1 MKLFWSILY
10 IFDNSVGLMIS
21 ALAQAYDALRDEKYL
36 ELAEGAAKF
45 IKDRLY
51 DPDKKKLL
59 RSFREEPG
67 EIDGFV
73 DDYR

>member
-1 MKLFWSILY
+1 LI
-10 IFDNSVGLMIS
+10 IFDNFLGLMIS
-21 ALAQAYDALRDEKYL
+21 ALARAYEALRDEKYL

-59 RSFREEPG
+59 RSFREGPG
-67 EIDGFV
+67 VIDGFV

>member
-1 MKLFWSILY
+1 
-10 IFDNSVGLMIS
+10 MIS
-21 ALAQAYDALRDEKYL
+21 ALARAYDALRDEKYL
-36 ELAEGAAKF
+36 ELAEGAANF

-59 RSFREEPG
+59 RSFREGPSEV
-67 EIDGFV
+67 EGFV

>member
-1 MKLFWSILY
+1 
-10 IFDNSVGLMIS
+10 MIS
-21 ALAQAYDALRDEKYL
+21 ALARAYDAIRDEKYL

-45 IKDRLY
+45 IKDQLY

-59 RSFREEPG
+59 RSYREGPG
-67 EIDGFV
+67 EVEGFL